1 MIRLLAQRTG
11 GAAFRAVLWTT
22 AIWSAVL
29 WSGTGAAQSAAKPDA
44 AKGQSIAGQVC
55 AACHAADGNSPA
67 AANPKLAGQFYD
79 YLHKQL
85 ANFKPQAGKKA
96 ARDNAVMAGMVAN
109 LSAADMQNVAAY
121 YASQKLKPAAAKDKD
136 LAALGQKIYRGGN
149 AASGVAACA
158 GCHGPSGA
166 GIPAQYP
173 RISGQFAEYVEAQLK
188 AFRAGTRT
196 NDPNGMMRGVA
207 VRMSDREIQAV
218 AEYVAGLR

>member
-1 MIRLLAQRTG
+1 MIRQLACATSLAALLCVGIA
-11 GAAFRAVLWTT
+11 
-22 AIWSAVL
+22 
-29 WSGTGAAQSAAKPDA
+29 AAQAPAKPDA
-44 AKGQSIAGQVC
+44 AKGQGIASQAC

-67 AANPKLAGQFYD
+67 AANPKLAGQFYE

-85 ANFKPQAGKKA
+85 ANFKPEAGKKA
-96 ARDNAVMAGMVAN
+96 ARDNAVMTGMVTG

-121 YASQKLKPAAAKDKD
+121 YAGQKLKPAAAKDKE
-136 LAALGQKIYRGGN
+136 LVAVGQKIYRGGI
-149 AASGVAACA
+149 AATSVAACS

-173 RISGQFAEYVEAQLK
+173 RISGQFAEYIDAQLK
-188 AFRAGTRT
+188 AFRSGARS

-207 VRMSDREIQAV
+207 ARMTDREIQAV